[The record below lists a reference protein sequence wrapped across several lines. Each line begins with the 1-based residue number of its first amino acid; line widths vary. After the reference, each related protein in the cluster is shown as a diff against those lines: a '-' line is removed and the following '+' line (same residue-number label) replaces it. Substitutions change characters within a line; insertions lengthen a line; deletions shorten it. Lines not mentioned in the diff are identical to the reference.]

1 SARRRRAHVLRERYR
16 RHAERRARR
25 RAVLPR
31 PLRAHPGRRGRP
43 GARRRPGAPPR
54 GGDRGPGHHERAGA
68 PAGRLSRHERR
79 RRQHGTPGPRGGRAR
94 GARPRGSRRRPRP
107 LRPPGRPDRRPELQ
121 RGALPQRRRIPRR
134 RILRPLP
141 PRRARDR
148 GRDPGRDLRGRV
160 GGCRT
165 ARRRRRRRGA
175 TLPHGRATWYPGS
188 SMPEPDIAALVPDRA
203 QTDEHLAEERAT
215 TDETIRNRDGD
226 PAVLEP
232 ERAETDASLDA
243 ERERA
248 DETIDRVRERLAEER
263 AAHVA
268 TKAALSSRDD
278 FLAIVSHD
286 LRNPLSII
294 TLNAAV
300 LRRCDPTADPAQVA
314 RLGERIDRAATA
326 MMRLV
331 NDLLDMARIEEG
343 RLQLQRASHD
353 VSALVLELVDT
364 HRPLAATKGIT
375 LETDVAPALAADV
388 DAHRLTQALANVLD
402 NALKFSPQG
411 GRIVVAASHA
421 SPDLRIAIRD

>member
-1 SARRRRAHVLRERYR
+1 
-16 RHAERRARR
+16 
-25 RAVLPR
+25 
-31 PLRAHPGRRGRP
+31 
-43 GARRRPGAPPR
+43 
-54 GGDRGPGHHERAGA
+54 
-68 PAGRLSRHERR
+68 
-79 RRQHGTPGPRGGRAR
+79 
-94 GARPRGSRRRPRP
+94 
-107 LRPPGRPDRRPELQ
+107 
-121 RGALPQRRRIPRR
+121 
-134 RILRPLP
+134 
-141 PRRARDR
+141 
-148 GRDPGRDLRGRV
+148 
-160 GGCRT
+160 
-165 ARRRRRRRGA
+165 
-175 TLPHGRATWYPGS
+175 
-188 SMPEPDIAALVPDRA
+188 MPEPDIAALVPDRA

-421 SPDLRIAIRD
+421 SPDLRIAIRDEGPGIPPEQQGEVFERLSQLQNENRSGLGLGLYISRSIVEAHGGRMTVESVPGHGATIVVTLPGR